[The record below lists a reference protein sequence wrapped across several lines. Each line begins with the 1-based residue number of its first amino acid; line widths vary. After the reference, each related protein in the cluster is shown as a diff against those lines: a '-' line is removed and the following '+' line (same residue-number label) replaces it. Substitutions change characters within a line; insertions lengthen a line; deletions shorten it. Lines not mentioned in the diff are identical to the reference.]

1 MKRQSQ
7 YMSHALHHLL
17 HTDYNHRDQII
28 FTFNPLAPRLHLILM
43 LILIRWGFSERHSC
57 ALTWWQ
63 ILVPAAGKFQ

>member
-28 FTFNPLAPRLHLILM
+28 FTFNPLAPQLHLILM
-43 LILIRWGFSERHSC
+43 LILIRWGFSERDTLVHSHG
-57 ALTWWQ
+57 
-63 ILVPAAGKFQ
+63 GKS